1 MVMTNYQTIRELYCS
16 AKFTGESRR
25 GTWRANFSLRQR
37 RTAMM
42 VNDGTSS
49 MLIFWVHYTQSK

>member
-37 RTAMM
+37 RTAKY
-42 VNDGTSS
+42 DGE
-49 MLIFWVHYTQSK
+49 